1 MEALASYG
9 DASSSSES
17 SRGQSRS
24 PAPPVPPP
32 PPPLPRRSAAP
43 ATDLPATLP
52 PAHPSLV
59 TPASS
64 TTPLYV
70 NTSYAALYGGDGSG
84 DGGGAVALRPPGTL
98 MPRAERNA
106 VSGRV
111 DALSLPADA
120 FDTAYKAVT
129 FAPGKRPRVGGA
141 GGVAAAAAAAAAAGS
156 YAGAPGGAVAGAGD
170 SADGGRGKRPK
181 PPLAAPLVPTCT
193 FHLPERERLDYQG
206 RSWIAPPPGALPADP
221 PEPNYAPKSVVHTY
235 DVCSRGVAAAVRLP
249 PAGHL
254 FLAGGLDGGIS
265 VWEAAG
271 ARRRV
276 QSYAG
281 HTAGVRGLA
290 VEADGGGR
298 RFLSVAFD
306 KGVRLWDTETGR
318 VVGSFGVGGPGGGGG
333 GGGPGGSGGGRAVGI
348 TCVVWGQGGG
358 GVAAAAGGGTA
369 GTPAPSNG
377 EFLVGTADGRVV
389 QLDARA
395 GDGVVQTYAGHMG
408 PVNALALID
417 GGRRFVSAADDN
429 SLRVWEWGIPVV
441 IRYVADPSAAA
452 VGALALHPGGKWV
465 AASRADNQV
474 MVYGAKDVF
483 KVRKGKVFRG
493 HMSAGYQVGLGFSPD
508 GRWLA
513 SGDGVGRVWVWD
525 WKSGRA
531 VRSGVGHKGVCAGVA
546 WGAGGGS
553 DLLSW
558 GWDGCVKAW
567 A

>member
-1 MEALASYG
+1 MTWAA
-9 DASSSSES
+9 A
-17 SRGQSRS
+17 
-24 PAPPVPPP
+24 
-32 PPPLPRRSAAP
+32 SAASGV
-43 ATDLPATLP
+43 AA
-52 PAHPSLV
+52 
-59 TPASS
+59 ASAS
-64 TTPLYV
+64 
-70 NTSYAALYGGDGSG
+70 AA
-84 DGGGAVALRPPGTL
+84 A
-98 MPRAERNA
+98 
-106 VSGRV
+106 
-111 DALSLPADA
+111 
-120 FDTAYKAVT
+120 
-129 FAPGKRPRVGGA
+129 
-141 GGVAAAAAAAAAAGS
+141 VAAAAAAAAAGA
-156 YAGAPGGAVAGAGD
+156 YAGVPDGTTGSTGGGGD
-170 SADGGRGKRPK
+170 GGGGGGDGGRGKRPK
-181 PPLAAPLVPTCT
+181 APAAAPLVPTCT

-206 RSWIAPPPGALPADP
+206 RSWVVPPSGALPADP
-221 PEPNYAPKSVVHTY
+221 PEPNYAPKRIVHTY
-235 DVCSRGVAAAVRLP
+235 DVCDRGVAAAVRLP

-281 HTAGVRGLA
+281 HTAAVRGLA

-306 KGVRLWDTETGR
+306 RGIRLWDTETGR
-318 VVGSFGVGGPGGGGG
+318 VVGSFSVEAISGAGGAGA
-333 GGGPGGSGGGRAVGI
+333 GGGPVAGGGRRVIGI
-348 TCVVWGQGGG
+348 TCAVWGQGGG
-358 GVAAAAGGGTA
+358 GVAAAAGVA
-369 GTPAPSNG
+369 AADTPAPSNG

-408 PVNALALID
+408 PVNALAVID

-441 IRYVADPSAAA
+441 IRYVADPSATA

-474 MVYGAKDVF
+474 LVYGAKDVF
-483 KVRKGKVFRG
+483 KLRKGKVFRG

-513 SGDGVGRVWVWD
+513 SGDGIGRVWVWD